1 MKLSR
6 ILLSL
11 TLLLLIGSSLSVLAD
26 ASSTLS
32 PQELKQLEA
41 QNIPTITIEQQ
52 TQLDQ
57 ELALKAEA
65 LANYSPKEE
74 PLDSYFIETAKKFGV
89 TIEGL
94 SDSEIMIKV
103 KEAEVQYAIDH
114 PVILTPQQQAEIDR
128 LTAIKD
134 AQSQ

>member
-1 MKLSR
+1 MRLSR

-26 ASSTLS
+26 SDSMLS
-32 PQELKQLEA
+32 PQEQKLLEA
-41 QNIPTITIEQQ
+41 QNAPAITTDQQ
-52 TQLDQ
+52 AQIDK

-65 LANYSPKEE
+65 LANYSPVPE
-74 PLDSYFIETAKKFGV
+74 PLNPYFIETAKKLNV
-89 TIEGL
+89 TIDGL
-94 SDSEIMIKV
+94 SDNDIMIKV

-114 PVILTPQQQAEIDR
+114 PVILTPKQQAEIDR
-128 LTAIKD
+128 LTAIKL